1 MGEKILTGVKKSI
14 PYLIMLLV
22 GFYLAILV
30 TALILALAQ
39 YKLQVTDH
47 LTGILKEVSFSPF
60 HYYKLYL
67 GQKQPPLII
76 VSIATVIYTL
86 YFALKRQSKAK
97 QWETADTDTHG
108 SATWGNVKDL
118 LSQYFTTSTKDL
130 SSQFNDSLNQ
140 ETVKRLQDKGEQK

>member
-1 MGEKILTGVKKSI
+1 
-14 PYLIMLLV
+14 
-22 GFYLAILV
+22 
-30 TALILALAQ
+30 Q

-60 HYYKLYL
+60 HYFKLYL

-76 VSIATVIYTL
+76 VSIATILYTL
-86 YFALKRQSKAK
+86 YFGLKRQSKAK

-118 LSQYFTTSTKDL
+118 LTQYFTISSKDL
-130 SSQFNDSLNQ
+130 SSQFNESLKPDVIKQ
-140 ETVKRLQDKGEQK
+140 LQDKGEQK

>member
-22 GFYLAILV
+22 GFYLAMLV
-30 TALILALAQ
+30 TTLILALAQ
-39 YKLQVTDH
+39 YKLQITDH
-47 LTGILKEVSFSPF
+47 LTGILKEVSLSPF

-67 GQKQPPLII
+67 GQKQLPLII

>member
-22 GFYLAILV
+22 GFYLAMLV

-39 YKLQVTDH
+39 YKLQITDH
-47 LTGILKEVSFSPF
+47 LTGILKEVSLSPF

-118 LSQYFTTSTKDL
+118 LSQYFTISTKD
-130 SSQFNDSLNQ
+130 SSNQFNDSLNQ
-140 ETVKRLQDKGEQK
+140 ETVRRLQDKGEQK

>member
-22 GFYLAILV
+22 GFYLAMLV

-39 YKLQVTDH
+39 YKLQITDH
-47 LTGILKEVSFSPF
+47 LTGILKEVSLSPF

-97 QWETADTDTHG
+97 QWETANTETHG

>member
-22 GFYLAILV
+22 GFYLAMLV

-39 YKLQVTDH
+39 YKLQITDH
-47 LTGILKEVSFSPF
+47 LTGILKEVSLSPF

-97 QWETADTDTHG
+97 QWETADTETHG